1 MSAQRHRALPVHSRL
16 QTVERVLMSHIL
28 IVEDETIIR
37 SALRRLLERNQYEV
51 SEAGSVQEAQER
63 FSIPGFDLIVSDLR
77 LPGAPGTELI
87 KLAEGTPVL
96 IMTSYASLRSAV
108 DSMKMGAVDYIAKP
122 FDHDEM
128 LQTVAR
134 ILHDRQKAAAAPAP
148 SRPAAAQ
155 VGASG
160 DSDSA
165 NSEIGIIG
173 RCGPM
178 QDLFGK
184 IRKVAPTDSNV
195 LIQGESGTGKELVA
209 RALHNLSR
217 RAKAPMISVNCAAIP
232 ETLIESELFGH
243 EKGAFTGASAGRAG
257 LVEAADGGTLFLDEI
272 GELPLEAQARLLRV
286 LQEGEIRRVGSTQ
299 SQKVDVRLIAATHRD
314 LKTLAN
320 NGQFREDLY
329 YRLHVIA
336 LKLPPL
342 RERGA
347 DVLEIAKAFLARQGE
362 RIGNE
367 DLHFSREAEQAVRH
381 YAWPGNVR
389 ELENAIERA
398 AILSESE
405 EISAELLGIDI
416 ELDNLD
422 EDFDEPCATLGSA
435 VSTSNEPTED
445 LSLEDYFQH
454 FVLEHQDHMTETELA
469 RKLGISRKCLWERR
483 QRLGIPRRKTSAT
496 G

>member
-1 MSAQRHRALPVHSRL
+1 MP
-16 QTVERVLMSHIL
+16 HIL

-37 SALRRLLERNQYEV
+37 SALRRLLERNQYQV

-63 FSIPGFDLIVSDLR
+63 FSIATFDLIVSDLR
-77 LPGAPGTELI
+77 LPGAPGTDLI
-87 KLAEGTPVL
+87 KLGQGTPVL

-128 LQTVAR
+128 LQAVAR
-134 ILHDRQKAAAAPAP
+134 ILRDRVNAPASAP
-148 SRPAAAQ
+148 AGEPRAANGKASAEKTSPAAAN
-155 VGASG
+155 G
-160 DSDSA
+160 
-165 NSEIGIIG
+165 EIGIIG
-173 RCGPM
+173 SCPPM
-178 QDLFGK
+178 QDMFVK

-286 LQEGEIRRVGSTQ
+286 LQEGEIRRVGSVQ

-314 LKTLAN
+314 LKNLAKA
-320 NGQFREDLY
+320 GQFRGDLY

-336 LKLPPL
+336 LKLPAL
-342 RERGA
+342 RERGS
-347 DVLEIAKAFLARQGE
+347 DVNEIANAFLARQSA
-362 RIGNE
+362 RIGRD
-367 DLHFSREAEQAVRH
+367 DLHFSHDAEQAIRH
-381 YAWPGNVR
+381 YSWPGNVR
-389 ELENAIERA
+389 ELENAVERA
-398 AILSESE
+398 VILSESA
-405 EISAELLGIDI
+405 EISADLLGIDI
-416 ELDNLD
+416 ELSELEDDDMLDNL
-422 EDFDEPCATLGSA
+422 PALASSNSA
-435 VSTSNEPTED
+435 SHEPTED

-469 RKLGISRKCLWERR
+469 RKLGVSRKCLWERR
-483 QRLGIPRRKTSAT
+483 QRLGIPRRKSNATSDN
-496 G
+496 

>member
-1 MSAQRHRALPVHSRL
+1 
-16 QTVERVLMSHIL
+16 MSHIL

-37 SALRRLLERNQYEV
+37 SALRRLLERNQYQV

-63 FSIPGFDLIVSDLR
+63 FNIPSFDLVVSDLR

-87 KLAEGTPVL
+87 KLAQGAPVL

-128 LQTVAR
+128 LQAVAR
-134 ILHDRQKAAAAPAP
+134 ILRDRQAAKSQQPERAAGTASS
-148 SRPAAAQ
+148 SRNSDKLSAA
-155 VGASG
+155 VDG
-160 DSDSA
+160 
-165 NSEIGIIG
+165 EIGIIG
-173 RCGPM
+173 SCTPM
-178 QDLFGK
+178 QELFSK
-184 IRKVAPTDSNV
+184 IRKVAPTDSTV

-232 ETLIESELFGH
+232 ESLIESELFGH

-286 LQEGEIRRVGSTQ
+286 LQEGEIRRVGSVQ

-314 LKTLAN
+314 LKTLAKT
-320 NGQFREDLY
+320 GQFREDLF

-336 LKLPPL
+336 LKLPAL
-342 RERGA
+342 RERDT
-347 DVLEIAKAFLARQGE
+347 DVNEIAQSFLARQSAKMG
-362 RIGNE
+362 RS
-367 DLHFSREAEQAVRH
+367 DLYFGADAEQAIRH
-381 YAWPGNVR
+381 YTWPGNVR

-398 AILSESE
+398 VILCESA

-416 ELDNLD
+416 ELDDLD
-422 EDFDEPCATLGSA
+422 ENDFIGLLPPQSGSNTGSEP
-435 VSTSNEPTED
+435 NED

-483 QRLGIPRRKTSAT
+483 QRLGIPRRKTGAVSS
-496 G
+496 

>member
-1 MSAQRHRALPVHSRL
+1 MP
-16 QTVERVLMSHIL
+16 HIL

-63 FSIPGFDLIVSDLR
+63 FNIPSFDLIVSDLR

-87 KLAEGTPVL
+87 KLGQGKPVL

-128 LQTVAR
+128 LQAVSR
-134 ILHDRQKAAAAPAP
+134 ILRDRQTVVSMQAERAATAKLPGGDK
-148 SRPAAAQ
+148 S
-155 VGASG
+155 GA
-160 DSDSA
+160 D
-165 NSEIGIIG
+165 NSNGEIGIIG
-173 RCGPM
+173 SCPPM
-178 QDLFGK
+178 QDLYSK

-286 LQEGEIRRVGSTQ
+286 LQEGEIRRVGSVQ

-314 LKTLAN
+314 LKGLAKI
-320 NGQFREDLY
+320 GQFREDLY

-336 LKLPPL
+336 LKLPAL

-347 DVLEIAKAFLARQGE
+347 DVNEIAHAFLARQSAKVG
-362 RIGNE
+362 RT
-367 DLHFSREAEQAVRH
+367 DLKFAPDAEQAIRH
-381 YAWPGNVR
+381 YSWPGNVR
-389 ELENAIERA
+389 ELENAVERA
-398 AILSESE
+398 VILCESP
-405 EISAELLGIDI
+405 EISADLLGIDI
-416 ELDNLD
+416 ELSDIDVD
-422 EDFDEPCATLGSA
+422 EFIGLAPQQTSTGSTA
-435 VSTSNEPTED
+435 HEPTED

-469 RKLGISRKCLWERR
+469 RKLGVSRKCLWERR
-483 QRLGIPRRKTSAT
+483 QRLGIPRRKTGVASET
-496 G
+496 